1 MKKNFLTLSVV
12 AGIIIAALS
21 ACVNTGP
28 DVIGGLLSG
37 DDPQAND
44 AVRNIRLVSVDRIFY
59 EYDES
64 GRLTTIIDNDDDY
77 EASADNNFKIELK
90 DQYDDEIDETTVSFG
105 FQNSRIQSI
114 SSKGTYRYEDGKDS
128 TEGSASFSYNDKG
141 QISLV
146 SCSINYHGSD
156 GYSAIAKVSI
166 TLNYDSMNRLVSS
179 EEITTGTETYD
190 GKTSKLSLKRKI
202 EYKYFPGWD
211 NTFYQYTPNLAG
223 DLFENNLVA
232 ITDDRL
238 GFNAFA
244 YIGLFGKASSAVPSS
259 AEESVE
265 EDYDG
270 KVSTRKYTNRYSCS
284 FNENGTISSA
294 DNYTYWYTR
303 VGTRGEMPAV
313 ESNDGPV
320 KDGKTYLR
328 LFDRLHANFSA
339 TAKQ

>member
-59 EYDES
+59 EYDKS

-90 DQYDDEIDETTVSFG
+90 DQYYDEIDETTVSFS

-114 SSKGTYRYEDGKDS
+114 SSKGAYNHKNGEDFIDC
-128 TEGSASFSYNDKG
+128 SASFSYNANE

-146 SCSINYHGSD
+146 SCSINYLGSD
-156 GYSAIAKVSI
+156 EYSAIGKVSI
-166 TLNYDSMNRLVSS
+166 TLNYDSMNRLVSI
-179 EEITTGTETYD
+179 EEITTGTETHD
-190 GKTSKLSLKRKI
+190 KKPTKVSVKRKI
-202 EYKYFPGWD
+202 EYKYSPGWE
-211 NTFYQYTPNLAG
+211 NKFYQYTPNLAS
-223 DLFENNLVA
+223 DLFENNLVT

-244 YIGLFGKASSAVPSS
+244 YVGLFGKASSAIPSS

-265 EDYDG
+265 EDLYG
-270 KVSTRKYTNRYSCS
+270 RVVTKKYTNRYSCS

>member
-44 AVRNIRLVSVDRIFY
+44 AVRNLRLVSVDRIFY

-90 DQYDDEIDETTVSFG
+90 NQFDDGIEETTVSFG

-114 SSKGTYRYEDGKDS
+114 SSKGTYRYNDRKDS
-128 TEGSASFSYNDKG
+128 MDGSASLSYNDKG

-146 SCSINYHGSD
+146 SCSINYRDSD
-156 GYSAIAKVSI
+156 GYGATGKLSM
-166 TLNYDSMNRLVSS
+166 TLSYDSMDRLVSA
-179 EEITTGTETYD
+179 EEIATATGTYDNKTY
-190 GKTSKLSLKRKI
+190 KESLKRKI
-202 EYKYFPGWD
+202 EYTYSPGWD
-211 NTFYQYTPNLAG
+211 NTFYQYTPNLAV
-223 DLFENNLVA
+223 DLFENTLIP
-232 ITDDRL
+232 ITNEVV

-244 YIGLFGKASSAVPSS
+244 YAGLFGKASSAIPSS
-259 AEESVE
+259 AVESVE

-270 KVSTRKYTNRYSCS
+270 KVSTKKYTNRYSCS
-284 FNENGTISSA
+284 FNDNGTISSA
-294 DNYTYWYTR
+294 DNCTYWYTK
-303 VGTRGEMPAV
+303 VGTRGEMPAA
-313 ESNDGPV
+313 ESNDGPA

-328 LFDRLHANFSA
+328 LFDRLRANLRA

>member
-44 AVRNIRLVSVDRIFY
+44 AVRNLRLVSVDRIFY

-90 DQYDDEIDETTVSFG
+90 NQYDDGIEETTVSFG

-114 SSKGTYRYEDGKDS
+114 SSNGTYRSENEKYTIG
-128 TEGSASFSYNDKG
+128 GSASFSYNDIG
-141 QISLV
+141 QLSLV
-146 SCSINYHGSD
+146 SCSLD
-156 GYSAIAKVSI
+156 GHESEYSATGKISI
-166 TLNYDSMNRLVSS
+166 TLNYDSMNRLVSA
-179 EEITTGTETYD
+179 EGITTGTETYG
-190 GKTSKLSLKRKI
+190 GKTSKISLKRRI
-202 EYKYFPGWD
+202 EYTYSPGWD
-211 NTFYQYTPNLAG
+211 NTFYQYTPNLADELFG
-223 DLFENNLVA
+223 DTLIP
-232 ITDDRL
+232 ITNEVV

-244 YIGLFGKASSAVPSS
+244 YAGLFGKASSAIPSS

-284 FNENGTISSA
+284 FNENDTISSA